1 MISIMRIGRVRNV
14 EHRQMQV
21 TTSNTKVSVGLLKPT
36 FKQKHVES
44 MRANNADEECFL
56 F

>member
-1 MISIMRIGRVRNV
+1 
-14 EHRQMQV
+14 MQ
-21 TTSNTKVSVGLLKPT
+21 TGAGYNFKHKVSVSLLEPT